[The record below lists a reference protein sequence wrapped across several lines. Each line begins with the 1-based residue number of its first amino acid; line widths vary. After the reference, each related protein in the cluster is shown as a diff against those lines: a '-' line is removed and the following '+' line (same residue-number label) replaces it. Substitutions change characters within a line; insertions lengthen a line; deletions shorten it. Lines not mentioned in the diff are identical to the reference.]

1 MVNQKSILMVLL
13 LVFVSIFLVTPVM
26 AGDAT
31 QIAKNGG
38 DGQSATAGAA
48 VTTLPSV
55 IVKDADGAAVSGVS
69 VAFAV
74 ASGGG
79 TITGASATTGADG
92 IATVGSWTLGTT
104 AGTNTLTATS
114 GSLSGSPLTFT
125 ATGTA
130 GTATQLAKYAGD
142 SQSATVGT
150 TVSTLPSVIVK
161 DANNNPVSGV
171 SVTFSVTSGSG
182 TVTGGSATT
191 GLNGIATAG
200 GWTLGS
206 TAGTNVLTATSGSLT
221 PVTFLATG
229 TTATAAP
236 TISSITPAYGY
247 NTSSVSITSLAGT
260 GFVSGATIVL
270 AKSGQTNIS
279 TSSSSFSS
287 STLMTCA
294 FDITSK
300 TAGTWNVILTNPDG
314 QSATLTNGFEIRN
327 PTNGTISFRSSPSG
341 ASVYINATKK
351 GTTPFTLY
359 DLTPGSYF
367 IRMQK
372 TDYLD
377 YTSQII
383 VTSGNTTDAYASL
396 TQADTYTTT
405 ATPTPYTT
413 IPTVVK
419 TTKKSTTKVPTPWP
433 SATTQASPVGPLV
446 ILGALGLCFVILRKN

>member
-1 MVNQKSILMVLL
+1 MKRTAILVSIIFLILL
-13 LVFVSIFLVTPVM
+13 LPTAVTAVGNITVSSTPSGAM
-26 AGDAT
+26 IYLDDSYKAT
-31 QIAKNGG
+31 TPATIESVESGTHTVVLTKSGYVNYTFSGISVSDNQTTPL
-38 DGQSATAGAA
+38 SATL
-48 VTTLPSV
+48 T
-55 IVKDADGAAVSGVS
+55 
-69 VAFAV
+69 AV
-74 ASGGG
+74 AS
-79 TITGASATTGADG
+79 
-92 IATVGSWTLGTT
+92 
-104 AGTNTLTATS
+104 
-114 GSLSGSPLTFT
+114 
-125 ATGTA
+125 
-130 GTATQLAKYAGD
+130 
-142 SQSATVGT
+142 
-150 TVSTLPSVIVK
+150 
-161 DANNNPVSGV
+161 
-171 SVTFSVTSGSG
+171 
-182 TVTGGSATT
+182 
-191 GLNGIATAG
+191 
-200 GWTLGS
+200 
-206 TAGTNVLTATSGSLT
+206 
-221 PVTFLATG
+221 
-229 TTATAAP
+229 AP

-287 STLMTCA
+287 STLMTCT

-413 IPTVVK
+413 IPTPVK
-419 TTKKSTTKVPTPWP
+419 TTKKTTTKVPTPWP